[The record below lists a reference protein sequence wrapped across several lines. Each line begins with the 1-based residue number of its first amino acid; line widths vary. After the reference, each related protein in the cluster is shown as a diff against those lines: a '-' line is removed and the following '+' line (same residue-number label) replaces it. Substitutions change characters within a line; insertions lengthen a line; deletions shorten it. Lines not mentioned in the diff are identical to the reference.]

1 MVSSPCI
8 KNPSFLIIF
17 FLFEGLL
24 VKTEFF
30 KLRHVESWKEAQ
42 EMPESAEFAKWIASL
57 VLEEEACELSNDNT
71 DIVQMWKEK
80 ILTGMQPQ
88 ID

>member
-1 MVSSPCI
+1 
-8 KNPSFLIIF
+8 
-17 FLFEGLL
+17 
-24 VKTEFF
+24 
-30 KLRHVESWKEAQ
+30 
-42 EMPESAEFAKWIASL
+42 MPESAEFAKWIASL